1 MQYLLDD
8 CKETKDRISLVSL
21 WSITRLGSG
30 RDELIIQAFRPGAV
44 DLPEDQI
51 KASKNAITFSD
62 ARNDFD
68 FFDW

>member
-1 MQYLLDD
+1 M
-8 CKETKDRISLVSL
+8 
-21 WSITRLGSG
+21 
-30 RDELIIQAFRPGAV
+30 QAFRPGIV

-68 FFDW
+68 FFDWSVGYRTRAASDHS